1 MQYRKTC
8 IMFIGP
14 RDPAEAPLI
23 EAMGFSIVK
32 KIKILG
38 VWVDSEGRNLN
49 HNFKLASDKIRGQII
64 LWSQFNLSMI
74 GRIAISKTYLISQI
88 TYIGAIL
95 TPDADQLDEI
105 QQLINNF
112 VLRNMPLAKD

>member
-1 MQYRKTC
+1 
-8 IMFIGP
+8 MFIGP

-49 HNFKLASDKIRGQII
+49 HNFKLASDKIRGQIN

-95 TPDADQLDEI
+95 TLDADQLDEI

-112 VLRNMPLAKD
+112 VLRNMPLVKD